1 MSPLEL
7 GREEGWM
14 KKTFLLGNWMAYKCT
29 TLGPHLLLTP
39 NPFGVGTHHIA
50 VWKIGFSFLSLY
62 STLLRDW
69 FAVCPSNRVGGGRRR
84 QDWGEGKVRPS
95 DFWLSDFQRLN
106 FQGKRRLQRDGV
118 LQSKTGNE
126 PTVECQST
134 LSYLLWKHIS
144 EFFILISFKRLQSG
158 GYNRAC
164 PNILYRGF
172 YIWLYCLSSGIW
184 KI

>member
-1 MSPLEL
+1 MYNSWPTSFTHPKPIWRGDPPYRSLE
-7 GREEGWM
+7 
-14 KKTFLLGNWMAYKCT
+14 
-29 TLGPHLLLTP
+29 
-39 NPFGVGTHHIA
+39 
-50 VWKIGFSFLSLY
+50 
-62 STLLRDW
+62 DW
-69 FAVCPSNRVGGGRRR
+69 FFFLVPLFHTPKGLICQQSRAGGGEK
-84 QDWGEGKVRPS
+84 DWGEGKVKHS

-126 PTVECQST
+126 PTVKCQST

-158 GYNRAC
+158 GYNRTC